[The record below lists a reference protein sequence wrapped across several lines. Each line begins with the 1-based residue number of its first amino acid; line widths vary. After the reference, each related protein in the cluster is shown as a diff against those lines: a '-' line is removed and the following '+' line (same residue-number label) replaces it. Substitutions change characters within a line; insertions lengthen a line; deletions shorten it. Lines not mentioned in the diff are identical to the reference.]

1 MKTLRN
7 SELIFGKSIELN
19 KEEKLV
25 KLKNNL
31 ENLLF
36 NLESKK
42 DELHTYLKESEL
54 QINTIKNQL
63 HILNN
68 HLYEE
73 ESIKNKRKEDDSM
86 LHSVRFLDQTKS
98 EEYKDNEED
107 DDDEE
112 EDDEEEDD
120 EEEDDDDDIENRIM
134 ANIDPNLARLLGMDV
149 KEETKSDW
157 VPPSFSGLH
166 NSSRNS
172 TYDHLYKK

>member
-1 MKTLRN
+1 M
-7 SELIFGKSIELN
+7 N

-25 KLKNNL
+25 KLKHNL

-42 DELHTYLKESEL
+42 DELYTYLKESEL

-68 HLYEE
+68 HLYEQNESMQNINIE
-73 ESIKNKRKEDDSM
+73 EKKN
-86 LHSVRFLDQTKS
+86 
-98 EEYKDNEED
+98 EEKEED
-107 DDDEE
+107 DE
-112 EDDEEEDD
+112 EDDEEEDY
-120 EEEDDDDDIENRIM
+120 EEEDDEKEDDIENRIM
-134 ANIDPNLARLLGMDV
+134 ANIDPNLARLLGMEV

-172 TYDHLYKK
+172 MYDHLYKK

>member
-1 MKTLRN
+1 M
-7 SELIFGKSIELN
+7 N

-42 DELHTYLKESEL
+42 DELYIYLKESEL
-54 QINTIKNQL
+54 QTNTIKNQL
-63 HILNN
+63 QILNN
-68 HLYEE
+68 HLYEQN
-73 ESIKNKRKEDDSM
+73 ESRQNKNIK
-86 LHSVRFLDQTKS
+86 
-98 EEYKDNEED
+98 EEYKDDEED
-107 DDDEE
+107 DDYDEE
-112 EDDEEEDD
+112 EEDENSDEE
-120 EEEDDDDDIENRIM
+120 DIEDRIM
-134 ANIDPNLARLLGMDV
+134 ANIDPNLARLLGMEV

-172 TYDHLYKK
+172 AYDHLYKK

>member
-1 MKTLRN
+1 M
-7 SELIFGKSIELN
+7 N

-73 ESIKNKRKEDDSM
+73 ESIKNK
-86 LHSVRFLDQTKS
+86 TK
-98 EEYKDNEED
+98 EEYKDDDTESIEDGEDEDGEED
-107 DDDEE
+107 DTESIE
-112 EDDEEEDD
+112 EDDIED
-120 EEEDDDDDIENRIM
+120 RIM
-134 ANIDPNLARLLGMDV
+134 ANIDPNLARLLGMEV

-157 VPPSFSGLH
+157 VPPSFSGLY

-172 TYDHLYKK
+172 AYDHLYKK

>member
-1 MKTLRN
+1 M
-7 SELIFGKSIELN
+7 N
-19 KEEKLV
+19 KEEKLR
-25 KLKNNL
+25 KLKYNL

-42 DELHTYLKESEL
+42 DELYTYLKESEL

-63 HILNN
+63 DILNN

-73 ESIKNKRKEDDSM
+73 QESIQNKRKEDHSL
-86 LHSVRFLDQTKS
+86 LHSVRSLDRTKS
-98 EEYKDNEED
+98 EEYKDNEEY
-107 DDDEE
+107 DEEDGESE
-112 EDDEEEDD
+112 EDDESEEDNI
-120 EEEDDDDDIENRIM
+120 EDRIM
-134 ANIDPNLARLLGMDV
+134 ANIDPNLARLLGIEV

>member
-1 MKTLRN
+1 M
-7 SELIFGKSIELN
+7 N

-31 ENLLF
+31 ENLLY
-36 NLESKK
+36 NLETKK

-73 ESIKNKRKEDDSM
+73 ESIKNK
-86 LHSVRFLDQTKS
+86 TKK
-98 EEYKDNEED
+98 EYKNEQKYDDTENIED
-107 DDDEE
+107 DDYTQSI
-112 EDDEEEDD
+112 EDYDDTESIED
-120 EEEDDDDDIENRIM
+120 RIM
-134 ANIDPNLARLLGMDV
+134 ANIDPNLARLLGMEV

-157 VPPSFSGLH
+157 TPPSFSGLH

-172 TYDHLYKK
+172 TYDNLYKK